1 MTKHINS
8 KKLLSVL
15 LAIMTVLT
23 IFSFSTVNAQAA
35 TYTAFNQV
43 SSSKPM
49 KTYILSTSNIPCYTS
64 SSLKT
69 RGTVTAGKSSTAY
82 IAPSDDVYVVSV
94 DKSFKWVK
102 VTYPVGKKRYTAY
115 IALNKITSNNSSHKK
130 TTAAGKVMT
139 YKRANSSTGSSS
151 MYISKGETVYLVATS
166 GSYYQV
172 FYPCSGGWRL
182 AWVTKTNYNKY
193 LAGSSTTTTTTTKTN
208 SITVTGYVS
217 SNKTGTIKITGSSSY
232 LNKVKSFLSDSR
244 WKNGATW
251 GNDQKGKITSNGK
264 GCCAYADDFVK
275 YVYNKSSIKNWTS
288 RGTTVASIKTGDV
301 VYLSKNGRDVHFFV
315 VLQRSGNTLITAEGN
330 VGSGKVR
337 VSNCH
342 WYIDNGKLKNIY
354 GSYSFDSLQAR
365 HFS

>member
-217 SNKTGTIKITGSSSY
+217 PNKTGSITVTANSANY
-232 LNKVKSFLSDSR
+232 LNKVKAFLNTSN
-244 WKNGATW
+244 WKNGAAW
-251 GNDQKGKITSNGK
+251 SSSKKPVKSSWNGK
-264 GCCAYADDFVK
+264 GCCAYTADFCY
-275 YVYNKSSIKNWTS
+275 YVYGNGNPNKNAYVTNISNIQ
-288 RGTTVASIKTGDV
+288 TGDIL
-301 VYLSKNGRDVHFFV
+301 YFSQKPHFLV
-315 VLQRSGNTLITAEGN
+315 VLQRNGNQLITAEGN
-330 VGSGKVR
+330 ASGKVC
-337 VSNCH
+337 VSNCK
-342 WYIDNGKLKNIY
+342 YTISGNTIY
-354 GSYSFDSLQAR
+354 QFGSKYSTTVR
-365 HFS
+365 VTRYGI